1 MAPHEG
7 VVPDAEWAED
17 LYDSQCLS
25 WPDRCVHHDTWL
37 EWHRDAAH
45 GNPPPIVDVVTKQY
59 QRKAPWY
66 VREGLWDPM
75 LEVLDSKETVTCVR
89 EIPRGAGK
97 TVGNSLLKL
106 YFAEYVLPY
115 YPGLERENRRLNL
128 ISRSARHLADENM
141 ALLHQMIPYYAPW
154 HKFPGGKL
162 WDEPEAMI
170 EKQIRRR
177 KFNDRRLDFA
187 IGTRISAY
195 GWDQS
200 RRGSHPFIASIDDM
214 LDDENWVHADDQV
227 DTILSGDV
235 PSVVKGGA
243 LGIFGTPQG
252 PDDAME
258 RIGNSDAW
266 DYQQLPA
273 YDVDQE
279 LGYREKNE
287 QDIHAGYLD
296 EEEIRCEDD
305 WHCLSPEFL
314 PYKELQRRQG
324 STADD
329 MNAYLREYMLKRI
342 VTNLKLV
349 DANAVLAARNPQ
361 RHYVQKIDANHPNPV
376 YAGLDPS
383 RLKKSNIACIVLDV
397 TPEGRRRVLFADE
410 VDADQVDDELEIIH
424 FINRI
429 NSLFH
434 PSWLVEDNGFQ
445 GILKPLSTHLA
456 PGMRMESLAVT
467 NIKHTDGGWPIVKT
481 YYHAGALDVPFGPT
495 PSEQRQVND
504 NAWPEGQDYHAEK
517 TTKEIETQVNAL
529 MRRDGNIVGQK
540 QIKDDWVSAL
550 YLALKASEDSGEV
563 APGTEVADLKDL
575 LEQSRRGKRRGAE
588 FGEPQPKPVTMN
600 IRGSD
605 DTHASRLQRALD
617 LDTR

>member
-1 MAPHEG
+1 M
-7 VVPDAEWAED
+7 PDAEWAEEV
-17 LYDSQCLS
+17 YDDQKFS
-25 WPDRCVHHDTWL
+25 WPDRCIDPDTWL
-37 EWHRDAAH
+37 QWHQDAAD
-45 GNPPPIVDVVTKQY
+45 GNPPPIVDVVTQQF

-66 VREGLWDPM
+66 VREGIWDPV
-75 LEVLDSKETVTCVR
+75 LKVLDTKETITCVR
-89 EIPRGAGK
+89 EVPRGAGK

-106 YFAEYVLPY
+106 YFGEYVLPY

-162 WDEPEAMI
+162 WDDPEAMI

-177 KFNDRRLDFA
+177 KFNDRRLDLA

-214 LDDENWVHADDQV
+214 LDDENWVHVEDQV
-227 DTILSGDV
+227 KTILSGDL

-243 LGIFGTPQG
+243 LQMIGTPQA
-252 PDDAME
+252 PDDAMM
-258 RIGNSDAW
+258 RIGESPAW
-266 DYQQLPA
+266 DYEQLPA
-273 YDVDQE
+273 FDENQE
-279 LGYREKNE
+279 LGYQEKNE
-287 QDIHAGYLD
+287 QDVNDGYLD
-296 EEEIRCEDD
+296 PDHISCEED
-305 WHCLSPEFL
+305 WYCLSPEFL

-329 MNAYLREYMLKRI
+329 MNAYLREYQLKRI
-342 VTNLKLV
+342 VSNLKLV
-349 DANAVLAARNPQ
+349 DANAVLAARNPS
-361 RHYVQKIDANHPNPV
+361 RHYLQKTDPDHANPV

-383 RLKKSNIACIVLDV
+383 RLKDSNIACIVLDV
-397 TPEGRRRVLFADE
+397 TDEGRRRVLFADE
-410 VDADQVDDELEIIH
+410 IDADQVDDELEIIH
-424 FINRI
+424 FVNRI

-456 PGMRMESLAVT
+456 PGMRMDSLAVT

-495 PSEQRQVND
+495 PAEQRQVD
-504 NAWPEGQDYHAEK
+504 EGAWPQHQAFQAEEM
-517 TTKEIETQVNAL
+517 TKEIETQVNAL
-529 MRRDGNIVGQK
+529 MRRDGKIVGQK
-540 QIKDDWVSAL
+540 NIKDDWVSAL
-550 YLALKASEDSGEV
+550 YLALKASEDSGKV
-563 APGTEVADLKDL
+563 APGAEVVDLKEL
-575 LEQSRRGKRRGAE
+575 LERSRRDQPRGAE
-588 FGEPQPKPVTMN
+588 FGEPKNQPMV
-600 IRGSD
+600 RGVKVRGRD
-605 DTHASRLQRALD
+605 DSHTKRVNKAFSLD
-617 LDTR
+617 DR